1 MKAITSPPAGITPF
15 TLGKKTDAQP
25 ARLVNQWPELL
36 TQLFQEFDRHARCA
50 AREEFELLTAEKAAA
65 AVEADQNDQ
74 VLTVTEAAQLLGLSP
89 QTVYEWVK
97 AGKLQGFKAGREVRV
112 KRGHVLAALKLQTQ
126 PNGRRKYAR
135 RTVGRSSKAG

>member
-1 MKAITSPPAGITPF
+1 MTRPLPAGITPSTFAKKAGEQPFHGF
-15 TLGKKTDAQP
+15 TKWLNLIIPLLEELDRY
-25 ARLVNQWPELL
+25 ARL
-36 TQLFQEFDRHARCA
+36 A
-50 AREEFELLTAEKAAA
+50 AREEYELLLAEKAAA

-74 VLTVTEAAQLLGLSP
+74 VLTVNEAAQLLGLSP

-126 PNGRRKYAR
+126 PNGRRKY
-135 RTVGRSSKAG
+135 GRCTTGRPRKAG